1 MVWIDTIAASW
12 HVLAIGLVTSTNL
25 WFLGVCL
32 DRCHQ
37 AEKTEKNKWTTFTHP
52 LGSYSWNV
60 LPDTPTS
67 PCMQL
72 HITEI
77 KISGIICSH
86 HWPSSLKSRKTPQ
99 SPWSLGLRTPSWQSA
114 ACASWWRQ
122 TTSPSQKMGATSY
135 LSVEPSNLWQTPE
148 KGFEFNLAGNHSQPP
163 SEIWIYR
170 LWHRGQYNIKHEHS
184 LLSKKKQFSPHRRS
198 KARA

>member
-1 MVWIDTIAASW
+1 MSW
-12 HVLAIGLVTSTNL
+12 RLDLWPQQICDFSVSVLTGATK
-25 WFLGVCL
+25 
-32 DRCHQ
+32 Q
-37 AEKTEKNKWTTFTHP
+37 KKTEKNKWTTFTHP

-60 LPDTPTS
+60 IPDTPTS

-135 LSVEPSNLWQTPE
+135 LSVEPSNLANTWKKDLNSISLDTIHSHPVKFGYTLRHTGQN
-148 KGFEFNLAGNHSQPP
+148 NL
-163 SEIWIYR
+163 
-170 LWHRGQYNIKHEHS
+170 KHEHG